1 MRYRL
6 VYFALFCR
14 KIYKFFSCEKF
25 TYWSV
30 CVYSGKIKLRYRKKC
45 DLTFV
50 KTAQTHSHTHTL
62 KPRAEFFFFFVPSS
76 SLSCTSVTLCIL
88 QRKKINCSWREK
100 KTETEHWA
108 YNIILDSLLL
118 FYFISSRL
126 ILFPCI
132 WQKKINFSNKIYFLF
147 SVTCPCVERCAR
159 IQNIFL
165 FVAFSLYT
173 GKKLKM
179 SNQI

>member
-108 YNIILDSLLL
+108 YILYWIH
-118 FYFISSRL
+118 FCCF
-126 ILFPCI
+126 ILFLLVWSCFPV
-132 WQKKINFSNKIYFLF
+132 Y
-147 SVTCPCVERCAR
+147 
-159 IQNIFL
+159 
-165 FVAFSLYT
+165 
-173 GKKLKM
+173 GKKK
-179 SNQI
+179 